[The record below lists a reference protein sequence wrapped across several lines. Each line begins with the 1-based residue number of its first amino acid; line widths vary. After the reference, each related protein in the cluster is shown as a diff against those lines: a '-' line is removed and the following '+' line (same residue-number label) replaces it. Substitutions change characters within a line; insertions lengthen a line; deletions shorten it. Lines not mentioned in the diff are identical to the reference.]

1 MRRGGGGFFQG
12 ASPQRVLDAY
22 HDAWRFWGD
31 ADHVFGLTFDQLAE
45 VLRQALRIA
54 KAEAKAAKESR
65 R

>member
-1 MRRGGGGFFQG
+1 MRHGGVGFFQG
-12 ASPQRVLDAY
+12 AAPQRVLDAY

-31 ADHVFGLTFDQLAE
+31 ADYVFGLTFDQLAE

-54 KAEAKAAKESR
+54 EAEAKAARESR